1 MYWLSNDLVF
11 PDYSEAN
18 EEGIIAIGGDLS
30 VERLKLA
37 YQKGISP
44 WFNEDDP
51 IIWWFPQDRFVLF
64 PENLL
69 V

>member
-37 YQKGISP
+37 YQKGIFP
-44 WFNEDDP
+44 WFN
-51 IIWWFPQDRFVLF
+51 
-64 PENLL
+64 
-69 V
+69 